1 MQYRTLGRTG
11 LRVSLAGL
19 GSGGASQLGQSY
31 GLSRADSH
39 KIVRRALD
47 LGVNTFDTGKYSD
60 SESLIGEALDG
71 VPRDSY
77 VINTKFLPR
86 GDDGQPTTVEGMR
99 AQVEESLRRLRTDH
113 VDVLMIHG
121 VSAAVYDAAVER
133 YMPELQKLQRE
144 GKMRFIGISEAG
156 DDDHAMA
163 VKAIDSGLFDAI
175 MVNYNLL
182 APGAWSNV
190 FPAAKSKNVG
200 IFIMCAIRTVIAR
213 PELLE
218 AVIKDWKKAG
228 LLREDAVPDS
238 DPLGWA
244 LTPDAPSVTSAAY
257 KFAADSD
264 AVGCVLTGTANL
276 EHLEDNIAAIA
287 GPGLPEATTQRLLDT
302 FLPVGKNLRVRFER
316 NEQGV
321 MTFKGIGLFAE

>member
-1 MQYRTLGRTG
+1 MQYRQLGRTG

-19 GSGGASQLGQSY
+19 GSGGASQLGQSL
-31 GLSRADSH
+31 GLTREESH
-39 KIVRRALD
+39 KVVRRALD

-77 VINTKFLPR
+77 VIKSKFLPR
-86 GDDGQPTTVEGMR
+86 GDDGRPTTVEGMR

-121 VSAAVYDAAVER
+121 VSAAAYNDAVDR
-133 YMPELQKLQRE
+133 YAGELQKLQRE
-144 GKMRFIGISEAG
+144 GKTRFLGVSEAG

-163 VKAIDSGLFDAI
+163 VKAVDSGLFDAI

-182 APGAWSNV
+182 APGAWDKV
-190 FPAAKSKNVG
+190 YPAAKAKNVG
-200 IFIMCAIRTVIAR
+200 IFVMCAIRTVIAR
-213 PELLE
+213 PELLS
-218 AVIKDWKKAG
+218 AVIRDWKKAG
-228 LLREDAVPDS
+228 LLPPDAVPDEG
-238 DPLGWA
+238 PLDWA
-244 LTPDAPSVTSAAY
+244 LSPDAPSVTAAAY
-257 KFAADSD
+257 KFAAEPEVVS
-264 AVGCVLTGTANL
+264 CVLTGTANL
-276 EHLEDNIAAIA
+276 GHLEENIAAIA
-287 GPGLPEATTQRLLDT
+287 GPSLPREVSQRLLDT
-302 FLPVGKNLRVRFER
+302 FLPVGKNVRVRFER